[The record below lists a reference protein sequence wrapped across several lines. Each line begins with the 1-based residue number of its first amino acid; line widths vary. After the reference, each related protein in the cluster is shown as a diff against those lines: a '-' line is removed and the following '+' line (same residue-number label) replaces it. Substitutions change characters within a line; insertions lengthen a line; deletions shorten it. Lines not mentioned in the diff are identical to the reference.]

1 MNNLK
6 IISGLLLSMIA
17 LFSTFVSAQYS
28 NELNQA
34 YNYAYINGITT
45 MDSIQKADMD
55 WKLNRIAMAKMITN
69 YAVNVLW
76 LEIPNN
82 NGCTFADVSSSLNSD
97 YDNWVTN
104 ACKLGLMW
112 QNMPNNK
119 FRPYDTVTRAEF
131 GTTLSRAIHKA
142 LGNNLSDW
150 NPYYS
155 THLSYLNSESIMNY
169 IDHPEMTEQ
178 RWYVMLM
185 MMRASK
191 LASVDFD
198 AGECFSDCF
207 NTPDS
212 WDFDANEIF
221 ECLQTCIK

>member
-1 MNNLK
+1 MRK
-6 IISGLLLSMIA
+6 IIITLLSIIV
-17 LFSTFVSAQYS
+17 FSSVFAYAEYS
-28 NELNQA
+28 DELVQA
-34 YNYAYINGITT
+34 YNYAYKSRITT
-45 MDSIQKADMD
+45 MDTIEKANME
-55 WKLNRIAMAKMITN
+55 WKLTRIAMSKMITN
-69 YAVNVLW
+69 YATNILW
-76 LEIPNN
+76 LKVPSTD
-82 NGCTFADVSSSLNSD
+82 GCNFSDVSSTLNSD

-142 LGNNLSDW
+142 LGNTLADG

-155 THLSYLNSESIMNY
+155 THLNYLNTEKIMNY
-169 IDHPEMTEQ
+169 IDNPDMTEQ

-191 LASVDFD
+191 LIPADFD

-207 NTPDS
+207 KEPDN
-212 WDFDANEIF
+212 WEFDANAIYQ
-221 ECLQTCIK
+221 CLQTCIK

>member
-1 MNNLK
+1 MNKFK
-6 IISGLLLSMIA
+6 IISGFLLFTII
-17 LFSTFVSAQYS
+17 FGCIFVCAEYS
-28 NELNQA
+28 DELVQA
-34 YNYAYINGITT
+34 YNYAYTNRITT
-45 MDSIQKADMD
+45 MDSIEKADMD
-55 WKLNRIAMAKMITN
+55 WELTRIAMSKMITN
-69 YAVNVLW
+69 YAVNILW
-76 LEIPNN
+76 LQIPNN
-82 NGCTFADVSSSLNSD
+82 NDCTFTDVSNSLNSD

-142 LGNNLSDW
+142 LGSTLADG

-155 THLSYLNSESIMNY
+155 THLNYLNTEKIMNF
-169 IDHPEMTEQ
+169 IDNPEMTEQ

-191 LASVDFD
+191 LVPADFD

-207 NTPDS
+207 NEPDD
-212 WDFDANEIF
+212 WEFDANAIYQ
-221 ECLQTCIK
+221 CLQTCIK

>member
-1 MNNLK
+1 MKKVLA
-6 IISGLLLSMIA
+6 I
-17 LFSTFVSAQYS
+17 FSTMTVCINMFAYAEYS
-28 NELNQA
+28 DELVQA
-34 YNYAYINGITT
+34 YNYAYWSRITT
-45 MDSIQKADMD
+45 MDTIEKADMEG
-55 WKLNRIAMAKMITN
+55 KLTRIAMSKMITN
-69 YAVNVLW
+69 YATNILW
-76 LEIPNN
+76 LNVPNTD
-82 NGCTFADVSSSLNSD
+82 GCNFSDVSSTLNSD

-104 ACKLGLMW
+104 ACKLWLMW

-142 LGNNLSDW
+142 LGNTLADG

-155 THLSYLNSESIMNY
+155 THLSYLNSEKIMNY
-169 IDHPEMTEQ
+169 IDTPEMTEQ

-191 LASVDFD
+191 LVPADFD

-207 NTPDS
+207 NEPDN
-212 WDFDANEIF
+212 WEFDAYEIH

>member
-1 MNNLK
+1 MNKFK
-6 IISGLLLSMIA
+6 IISVFLLWIISLGSI
-17 LFSTFVSAQYS
+17 FVYAEYS
-28 NELNQA
+28 DELVQA
-34 YNYAYINGITT
+34 YNYAYKNRITT
-45 MDSIQKADMD
+45 MDNIEKANMD
-55 WKLNRIAMAKMITN
+55 GKLTRVAMAKMITN
-69 YAVNVLW
+69 YAVNILW
-76 LEIPNN
+76 LQVPSS
-82 NGCTFADVSSSLNSD
+82 NGCTFTDVSSSLNSD

-104 ACKLGLMW
+104 ACKLWLMW

-142 LGNNLSDW
+142 LGNTLADW

-155 THLSYLNSESIMNY
+155 THLSYLNNEKIMNY
-169 IDHPEMTEQ
+169 IDDPEMTEQ

-185 MMRASK
+185 MMRANK
-191 LASVDFD
+191 LVPADFD

-207 NTPDS
+207 NTPDNR
-212 WDFDANEIF
+212 DFDANEIY